1 MPGSTKAGFEA
12 DTVRAKRCK
21 GDAMGSLQQ
30 ALVPEMDD
38 WRLLH
43 NQVRPA
49 IRRWIVPLH
58 VVQVGGVAAKSE
70 MAVCW
75 RLGVS
80 VPAQEV
86 ARPLPEHFGGL
97 VRGQAAKHV
106 RLTVQRRGRRHPRHG
121 KQQQRDRQPD
131 ADGSGF
137 AGSRYHFGR
146 RRFARGQRRGQRV
159 ASWQR
164 CRHR

>member
-70 MAVCW
+70 MAVYR
-75 RLGVS
+75 RLGIAKAVH
-80 VPAQEV
+80 QV
-86 ARPLPEHFGGL
+86 ARPLPEHL
-97 VRGQAAKHV
+97 RGFVCGQVAEHV
-106 RLTVQRRGRRHPRHG
+106 RLTVQGRGRHHA
-121 KQQQRDRQPD
+121 RQPD
-131 ADGSGF
+131 RNGKPAPHQNVCPIEKKNWKWLMLC
-137 AGSRYHFGR
+137 AT
-146 RRFARGQRRGQRV
+146 QL
-159 ASWQR
+159 
-164 CRHR
+164 